1 MCTKSFFLIFQT
13 TQNVEYLKEHISKII
28 SQNEAIMEVVEPALQ
43 KKYHK
48 ITGISR
54 GLVINE
60 NSSSKLA
67 MAVLKQREESLNS
80 LANKNGP
87 TVQPDG
93 AIAGCSNSS
102 ANNAIGPSGVRRVL
116 PSLQQQAQHVL
127 QTQVYQP
134 LNLTTSAET
143 SDMLR
148 KRCLSEG
155 FTGQEI
161 ASHPQNPERSI
172 IKDLL
177 LNSRKMAAAAA
188 AAAAA
193 NVAASTATSTGD
205 VATTEDTIFACS
217 LCKITFRSA
226 DNLKYHTKNY
236 CQGVVAN
243 SLGESPQSAP
253 ISPVASPSHKYF
265 RSNSFNVNLPEK
277 YNPNT
282 LAKLA
287 SCTLKHPSQTPM
299 SLAKLAQTHIKVPK
313 TKPDNIVIIT
323 DSHTMQQ
330 QSMPYD
336 STTSSQLTK
345 LFDTSLPSPGPLLGK
360 TRLVDT
366 HNNARK
372 NDEATISHVLLLP
385 DDNKSCKSMVADD
398 KYGQHVK
405 RPRFDSY
412 SLGSPSF
419 LSNSSDL
426 ASLSHGKNL
435 PMCGGEIKIVEKRE
449 ETAPRFGSSGG
460 SIVSISP
467 SPDAIGDGTSISI
480 GIRTGLHSGG
490 STVELLPNTTSTK
503 QIPTFTLTPAYDL
516 SSSRAQT
523 NRYFQFPPINSI
535 TGYNPLT
542 LPPIVS
548 DASMPSASTILHD
561 GRMIPFV
568 PGIPGPHSLVL
579 KPPEFSPKPTLKFS
593 TGMSMSVPIKVHGRY
608 NRGISPAPSVSPL
621 TLTPKQHID
630 VPMDGGGVVDNLL
643 PRLHTPTKADE
654 ISYVHTQPY
663 SAAYTKRDI
672 REKKSFNFSR
682 MADNIS
688 PAKPTIDRVH
698 SAKLVRTTPEPI
710 FFNFDTTTTA
720 TNYPT
725 KPNVVAAITLAQPV
739 AQSPSNALHV
749 AQPENKHQPS
759 NRSPLHIDVT
769 FSPPS
774 QMVTPKELSTTSVV
788 DQQQST
794 KSSRFLRPTSLP
806 LKPGTFTPKRHHG
819 ITPTANTL
827 PLISPETPRPS
838 KNCIQLYLN
847 GHAYTYL
854 GLKCSTKTFY
864 CTVNRSQPVHF
875 TSQPK
880 LSIYSN
886 WQTCAESDPHPM
898 GLSPKQ
904 VMSLYDSRHRPTKYS
919 VARLSP
925 TCTILHSQSLMV
937 ALSNQSDNFGKTYQE
952 NQHDQQLHNVGGTH
966 CTTGG
971 LAMSTGTM
979 LAGKCDRTAALPT
992 VPGGYESNEDYTY
1005 VRGRGRG
1012 RYVCSQCGIRCK
1024 KPSML
1029 KKHIKTH
1036 SNERPYTCKYC
1047 IIR

>member
-1 MCTKSFFLIFQT
+1 
-13 TQNVEYLKEHISKII
+13 
-28 SQNEAIMEVVEPALQ
+28 MEVVEPALQ

-67 MAVLKQREESLNS
+67 MAVLKQREESLNI
-80 LANKNGP
+80 LTNKNGP
-87 TVQPDG
+87 TVQTDG
-93 AIAGCSNSS
+93 AIASCSNSV
-102 ANNAIGPSGVRRVL
+102 ANHVVSQSGVRRVL

-127 QTQVYQP
+127 QTQVNQP

-155 FTGQEI
+155 FAGQEI

-188 AAAAA
+188 AAAANA
-193 NVAASTATSTGD
+193 ASSAIATGDAAST
-205 VATTEDTIFACS
+205 EDNTFACP
-217 LCKITFRSA
+217 LCKIIFRSA

-236 CQGVVAN
+236 CQGTVAN
-243 SLGESPQSAP
+243 NLSESPQSAP

-313 TKPDNIVIIT
+313 SKPDNIVIIS
-323 DSHTMQQ
+323 DSYTMQQ
-330 QSMPYD
+330 QAQSYD
-336 STTSSQLTK
+336 STSSSQMTK

-366 HNNARK
+366 HSSARK

-385 DDNKSCKSMVADD
+385 DDNKSSKSMVAADD
-398 KYGQHVK
+398 KYGQNVK

-419 LSNSSDL
+419 LSMSSDL
-426 ASLSHGKNL
+426 VSVSHGKNL

-449 ETAPRFGSSGG
+449 EAAPRFGSSGG

-467 SPDAIGDGTSISI
+467 SPDAIGDSSSISI
-480 GIRTGLHSGG
+480 GMRTGLHSGG
-490 STVELLPNTTSTK
+490 SAIESLSKTTSIK
-503 QIPTFTLTPAYDL
+503 KIPTLTLTPAHDL
-516 SSSRAQT
+516 TSSRVQT
-523 NRYFQFPPINSI
+523 NRYFQFPPINLI

-542 LPPIVS
+542 LPPMVS
-548 DASMPSASTILHD
+548 NASMPSASTILHD

-579 KPPEFSPKPTLKFS
+579 KPPEFSPKPIQKFAN
-593 TGMSMSVPIKVHGRY
+593 GMPMSVPSKLHGRY

-621 TLTPKQHID
+621 TLTPKQIID
-630 VPMDGGGVVDNLL
+630 VPMDGGVVDSLL
-643 PRLHTPTKADE
+643 PRLHTPTKGDE
-654 ISYVHTQPY
+654 VSYVHTPQY
-663 SAAYTKRDI
+663 GAYTKRDI
-672 REKKSFNFSR
+672 REKKSFNFTR
-682 MADNIS
+682 MADNVS
-688 PAKPTIDRVH
+688 PVKPTIDRVH
-698 SAKLVRTTPEPI
+698 SAKLARTTPEPI
-710 FFNFDTTTTA
+710 FFNFDTTTSTM
-720 TNYPT
+720 TYPT
-725 KPNVVAAITLAQPV
+725 KPNVAALAPSLV
-739 AQSPSNALHV
+739 LPPSNALQV
-749 AQPENKHQPS
+749 AQPEIKVPPS

-769 FSPPS
+769 FSPPN
-774 QMVTPKELSTTSVV
+774 QMATPKELSTISVV
-788 DQQQST
+788 DQQPT

-880 LSIYSN
+880 ISIYSN

-904 VMSLYDSRHRPTKYS
+904 VISLYDSRHRPTKYS
-919 VARLSP
+919 VSRISP
-925 TCTILHSQSLMV
+925 TCKILHSQSLMV
-937 ALSNQSDNFGKTYQE
+937 ALSNQQQDNFCNITYQE
-952 NQHDQQLHNVGGTH
+952 NQCCNNNA
-966 CTTGG
+966 GG
-971 LAMSTGTM
+971 LSMSTATNVV
-979 LAGKCDRTAALPT
+979 GKCDRTAVIPT